1 MGVTTGPSLDFSVW
15 TAHWSWGIR
24 KSIDLKRYCWPQN
37 VILVHPLTISLQLRQ
52 KWSVFKRHN
61 QCLPRQGKAGRPHS
75 ASLSSCTQSGSP
87 WTMWKMAIR
96 SRENI
101 LLSSPIK
108 KSTKLCNTQW
118 CWRTGSMLDPGILWQ
133 PPPTILIHPLKRKV
147 MACPLT
153 LPQQWTISRLP
164 LCAACCLLWTF

>member
-108 KSTKLCNTQW
+108 KSTIMQH
-118 CWRTGSMLDPGILWQ
+118 SMMLKNRQHAGPWDSLAASSNNPHTPPETKSHGLSTDP
-133 PPPTILIHPLKRKV
+133 TTTV
-147 MACPLT
+147 DY
-153 LPQQWTISRLP
+153 
-164 LCAACCLLWTF
+164 F